1 MQLLF
6 DNVILQGVKGAL
18 QASVAMGGGLTGGIG
33 GGLTGGMGGGLT
45 GAMGG
50 GLAGAM
56 ADMTPQQS
64 QAAASQTEE
73 FTETMTTEQ
82 FKV

>member
-1 MQLLF
+1 M
-6 DNVILQGVKGAL
+6 QGVKAAL
-18 QASVAMGGGLTGGIG
+18 QVSVAMGGGMGSGLTGGMG

-45 GAMGG
+45 GGMGG

-56 ADMTPQQS
+56 ADMTPQRS
-64 QAAASQTEE
+64 QAVASQTKE
-73 FTETMTTEQ
+73 FMETMTTEQ